1 MNSTLIFRVILAV
14 LLLVTVGLVGAA
26 VATGGSAEMV
36 SVNLLWAYFLAALGI
51 FAAVL
56 CAVMGMVSAP
66 AGIKMTVL
74 SVALVAIVI
83 GISSYI
89 ASTHSYE
96 IVNLGDGGF
105 FPADETKITEASV
118 LVTYVACAAAI
129 IVALLSEV
137 MGLVGGGVAKPVATT
152 EE

>member
-14 LLLVTVGLVGAA
+14 LMLATVGLVGAA
-26 VATGGSAEMV
+26 VASGGTAEMI
-36 SVNLLWAYFLAALGI
+36 SLNLLWAYFLAALGI
-51 FAAVL
+51 FAALL

-66 AGIKMTVL
+66 SSIKMTAL

-83 GISSYI
+83 GISSYV
-89 ASTHSYE
+89 ASTHSYQ

-105 FPADETKITEASV
+105 FAADETKITEASV
-118 LVTYVACAAAI
+118 LVTYAAGAAAV

-137 MGLVGGGVAKPVATT
+137 MGLIGGGVAKRAATT